1 MRMKGFWSG
10 CLLLFVLV
18 PAPPAAALN
27 LLGGLLGTGGSISL
41 PISLSGLLGSLTV
54 AFENVTGLSLLNLG
68 VSVILVSP
76 TDPALL
82 ARLPA
87 GVTIPST
94 LPILVHIN
102 PAAAGGLSFK
112 GLAKVQIYS
121 LTLLGS
127 PASTRRL
134 YAAPDDGGSFV
145 DITNEPQSA
154 SLIDLG
160 TSYRVSGSRGGF
172 SEFLI
177 VNDPTALS
185 TAAGAKLDRLD
196 GLLADYGAEIAAP
209 VRATLLAQLAT
220 VRTDVGLGNTAA
232 AITDLNTFLSTVVSH
247 SGADIPDVWRAA
259 RDLDDVAGLLR
270 AEGNTLL
277 FSLQAMGP

>member
-1 MRMKGFWSG
+1 MRMKGLWSG
-10 CLLLFVLV
+10 CLLLLVLV
-18 PAPPAAALN
+18 PARPAAGQG

-41 PISLSGLLGSLTV
+41 PISLGSLLGSLTV

-68 VSVILVSP
+68 VSIILVSP

-121 LTLLGS
+121 LSLLGS

-154 SLIDLG
+154 SPIDMG
-160 TSYRVSGSRGGF
+160 TSYRVSGSRRGF

-177 VNDPTALS
+177 VNDPTAVS

-209 VRATLLAQLAT
+209 VRATLLAELAT
-220 VRTDVGLGNTAA
+220 VRSDVGLGNTAA
-232 AITDLNTFLSTVVSH
+232 AILDLNTFLSTVVAH

-277 FSLQAMGP
+277 FSLQAM

>member
-1 MRMKGFWSG
+1 MKMKRLWSG

-18 PAPPAAALN
+18 PAPPAAALS

-54 AFENVTGLSLLNLG
+54 AFENVTGLSLLDLG
-68 VSVILVSP
+68 VSIILVSP

-121 LTLLGS
+121 LSLLGS

-177 VNDPTALS
+177 VNDATALS
-185 TAAGAKLDRLD
+185 TAVGAKLDLLD
-196 GLLADYGAEIAAP
+196 GLLADYGTEIAAP

-232 AITDLNTFLSTVVSH
+232 AILDLNTFLSTVVAH

-277 FSLQAMGP
+277 FSLQAM